1 MSLQEYLNIETK
13 RLKKDRTKLNES
25 MKLNNKNSENL
36 RENKDE
42 AENNLVI
49 YKNFEDKELD
59 IKNGKKKFKFEKK
72 GKNFLLIL

>member
-1 MSLQEYLNIETK
+1 
-13 RLKKDRTKLNES
+13 